1 MSSGE
6 RRLVASPEALQ
17 AYLEDLFGRSADPSA
32 AESPPGA
39 EETGGSG
46 VVVDPVSV
54 HERPEEAGE
63 VGQSESDR
71 GDSMYYLFDVAGL
84 TLAIP
89 EVRFES
95 EIPLPEIMTP
105 PVGEAWR
112 RIAETPAGPLVV
124 VDTERL
130 ILPDRT
136 GEFPDQ
142 RVRHLVVLDNGNW
155 ALAAHGAGV
164 RENIDLFRVH
174 WRSTSGRRD
183 WLAGTLPEHR
193 CVLLELDEIARQAL

>member
-17 AYLEDLFGRSADPSA
+17 AYLEDLFGRPPESSAR
-32 AESPPGA
+32 ETGPGP
-39 EETGGSG
+39 EETGGPG
-46 VVVDPVSV
+46 VVVDPLSV
-54 HERPEEAGE
+54 HDRTGDSDADR
-63 VGQSESDR
+63 QDESDS
-71 GDSMYYLFDVAGL
+71 GESVYYLFDVAGL

-95 EIPLPEIMTP
+95 EIPLPEVITP
-105 PVGEAWR
+105 PLGETWR
-112 RIAETPAGPLVV
+112 RIAETSSGPLVV

-130 ILPDRT
+130 ILPESAGD
-136 GEFPDQ
+136 FPDQ
-142 RVRHLVVLDNGNW
+142 RVSHLIVLDSGNW

-164 RENIDLFRVH
+164 REKIDLFRVH

-183 WLAGTLPEHR
+183 WLAGTLPERR
-193 CVLLELDEIARQAL
+193 CVLLELDAIARQAL